1 MTFRI
6 CKILV
11 CSKEKEAKLSN
22 VDLNKYKDFVK
33 QVTSD
38 ESMSSMQM
46 YNRMIDI
53 ETVESKTKVNAASL
67 MTGAIGIA
75 SEGGEFAEIVKKCIF
90 QGKPMDDETIFH
102 CKREL
107 GDIMWYWITSCRALS
122 LDPNEVIE
130 ENVNKLKARYPGGEF
145 DVHYSENRKD
155 GDL

>member
-1 MTFRI
+1 
-6 CKILV
+6 L
-11 CSKEKEAKLSN
+11 AQ
-22 VDLNKYKDFVK
+22 VDLNKYKEFV
-33 QVTSD
+33 QEVTSK
-38 ESMSSMQM
+38 ESNQLSEMF
-46 YNRMIDI
+46 YRAKDI
-53 ETVESKTKVNAASL
+53 ETNNPNINTALL

-75 SEGGEFAEIVKKCIF
+75 SEGGEFSEIVKKCMF

-107 GDIMWYWITSCRALS
+107 GDILWYWINSCRALDI
-122 LDPNEVIE
+122 DPNEVVE

>member
-1 MTFRI
+1 M
-6 CKILV
+6 K
-11 CSKEKEAKLSN
+11 N
-22 VDLNKYKDFVK
+22 VDLNKYKDFVQ

-53 ETVESKTKVNAASL
+53 ETTESKMKVNTASL

-130 ENVNKLKARYPGGEF
+130 ENVNKLKSRYPGGEF